1 MLAIY
6 LGIYFLFMAF
16 VWWMFLVAKVHFFK
30 FKEYSKYIYP
40 ATKVVMISLLIL
52 TLLGW
57 IFIFNISSSNKTVK
71 TVEEA
76 ATNDV
81 Y

>member
-1 MLAIY
+1 
-6 LGIYFLFMAF
+6 MAF
-16 VWWMFLVAKVHFFK
+16 IWGMFLVAKVHFFK

-40 ATKVVMISLLIL
+40 ATKFVMLSLVIL
-52 TLLGW
+52 TILGG
-57 IFIFNISSSNKTVK
+57 IFIFNISSNTKTIK
-71 TVEEA
+71 TVEET

>member
-1 MLAIY
+1 MLPVY
-6 LGIYFLFMAF
+6 LGIYFIFMAF
-16 VWWMFLVAKVHFFK
+16 IWWMFLVAKVHFFK

-40 ATKVVMISLLIL
+40 ATKFVMLSLVIL
-52 TLLGW
+52 TILGW
-57 IFIFNISSSNKTVK
+57 IFIFNISSNTKTIK
-71 TVEEA
+71 TVEET